1 MEKETDQ
8 QISRLVQ
15 AELKKIADQ
24 ITTTSKVTEKKLV
37 LLEKTINI
45 ENLNKM
51 IDLKLGKA
59 DAKKI
64 LDNQEARMKE
74 VEKKQKNVITNMERI
89 DVIFLSK

>member
-1 MEKETDQ
+1 M
-8 QISRLVQ
+8 
-15 AELKKIADQ
+15 
-24 ITTTSKVTEKKLV
+24 